1 MNRFV
6 NLYFSYRA
14 VWGIVKLRVHSMV
27 NEMLRLTLLEPA
39 IIQSILA
46 GKQPR

>member
-1 MNRFV
+1 VFGV
-6 NLYFSYRA
+6 
-14 VWGIVKLRVHSMV
+14 VIKKIHSMV